1 MTINLAPTI
10 DNLTWVLYLI
20 LVALAAIGYASTM
33 LVVVLKQIRD
43 VLKELVAETAYLST
57 IDDDDEREGK

>member
-1 MTINLAPTI
+1 MTTNLAPTI
-10 DNLTWVLYLI
+10 DNFTWVLYLI

-57 IDDDDEREGK
+57 IDDDDGREGK

>member
-1 MTINLAPTI
+1 MTTNLAPTI

>member
-57 IDDDDEREGK
+57 IDDDDGREGK

>member
-1 MTINLAPTI
+1 
-10 DNLTWVLYLI
+10 
-20 LVALAAIGYASTM
+20 M

>member
-1 MTINLAPTI
+1 MTTNLASTI

-33 LVVVLKQIRD
+33 LVVVLKQIRE